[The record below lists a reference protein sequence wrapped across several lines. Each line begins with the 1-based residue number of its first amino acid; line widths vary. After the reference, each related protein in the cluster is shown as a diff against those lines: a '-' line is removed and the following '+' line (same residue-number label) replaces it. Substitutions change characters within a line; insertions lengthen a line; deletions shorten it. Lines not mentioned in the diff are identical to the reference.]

1 MVSIPSLVNFISRTM
16 SSNKDKSYGKDDD
29 ARKVVEAMA
38 KEAKKNEMLLSSSG
52 IVKSDKSNNFSCV
65 FTKKGQK
72 GFNQDCLIVWE
83 VCLNIQFPNF
93 LVYDFSS
100 IWL

>member
-1 MVSIPSLVNFISRTM
+1 MSLK
-16 SSNKDKSYGKDDD
+16 KDKSYGKDDD

-38 KEAKKNEMLLSSSG
+38 KEARKNEMLLSSSG

-83 VCLNIQFPNF
+83 VCQFANM
-93 LVYDFSS
+93 FSFQIS
-100 IWL
+100 LFRILALFG

>member
-1 MVSIPSLVNFISRTM
+1 MVSIPSLVNLISRTM
-16 SSNKDKSYGKDDD
+16 SLNKDKSYGKDDD

-38 KEAKKNEMLLSSSG
+38 KEARKNEMLLSSSG
-52 IVKSDKSNNFSCV
+52 IIKSDKSNNFSCV

-83 VCLNIQFPNF
+83 VR
-93 LVYDFSS
+93 
-100 IWL
+100 